1 MFLYIA
7 FAGAVAAANGFG
19 SFLTKM
25 VLIAVFGVVS
35 WWVVRP
41 ALDRILPDG
50 PGRLAVRERDGIV
63 FAGMLLFGLIGDRI
77 GIHALVGGFVWGLIL
92 PNDRA
97 LRLSISAKVKDVA
110 MIMFLPVFFALAGFS
125 ADLKLLTPAT
135 FGVVALVLAAAIVG
149 KFLAAVPA
157 RAFGVDGATSG
168 CWAPSS
174 TREASSCWSRA

>member
-1 MFLYIA
+1 MA
-7 FAGAVAAANGFG
+7 
-19 SFLTKM
+19 S
-25 VLIAVFGVVS
+25 S
-35 WWVVRP
+35 
-41 ALDRILPDG
+41 
-50 PGRLAVRERDGIV
+50 
-63 FAGMLLFGLIGDRI
+63 
-77 GIHALVGGFVWGLIL
+77 WGLIL

-157 RAFGVDGATSG
+157 RVRRDGATSG